1 MIDSGVV
8 TEFVREW
15 GYLAVMIGSLFEGE
29 IILITA
35 SALAALGYLSIYKVF
50 LVSIATTVF
59 TDQFLFFVGYKL
71 GTNWLIKRFPKLE
84 KARER
89 VFKLLH
95 KMDIFF
101 IFAFRFIYG
110 IRTVS
115 PLIIGSAK
123 IKPVRFVIFNI
134 LSGLC
139 WAATGCF
146 IGYVGADVVVEGK
159 FDSMP
164 TVMAISLFLVIIAT
178 GIYLVKKLK
187 EQE

>member
-29 IILITA
+29 VILITA
-35 SALAALGYLSIYKVF
+35 SALAALGYLSLYKVF
-50 LVSIATTVF
+50 LVSITTTIF
-59 TDQFLFFVGYKL
+59 TDQFLFFVGYRL
-71 GTNWLIKRFPKLE
+71 GTDWLIRRFPKLAL
-84 KARER
+84 ARER

-110 IRTVS
+110 IRTIS

-123 IKPVRFVIFNI
+123 IRPIRFIVFNI

-139 WAATGCF
+139 WASTGCF
-146 IGYVGADVVVEGK
+146 IGYVGADVVMDGK

-164 TVMAISLFLVIIAT
+164 AIMAISLVLIIVAT
-178 GIYLVKKLK
+178 VIYLVKKLK
-187 EQE
+187 EQG

>member
-8 TEFVREW
+8 TEFVKNW

-29 IILITA
+29 VILITA
-35 SALAALGYLSIYKVF
+35 SALAALGYLSLSKVF
-50 LVSIATTVF
+50 MVSIATTIF
-59 TDQFLFFVGYKL
+59 TDQFLFFIGYQL
-71 GTNWLIKRFPKLE
+71 GTDWLVRRFPKLLQ
-84 KARER
+84 ARAR

-95 KMDIFF
+95 KMDAFF

-110 IRTVS
+110 IRTIS

-123 IKPVRFVIFNI
+123 IKPARFVIFNI

-139 WAATGCF
+139 WASTGCF
-146 IGYVGADVVVEGK
+146 IGYVGADVIVDGR

-164 TVMAISLFLVIIAT
+164 AIMAISLILLIVAAA
-178 GIYLVKKLK
+178 IYLVKRLR
-187 EQE
+187 EE